1 MTTTA
6 IIILSVLLGGSVCMN
21 IAGSVQRKRKNAKID
36 ALKRRINNQNEERES
51 ADMRYHIY
59 GYENGHY
66 SVYRVTAPYT
76 IEAFHTLIKTFDTN
90 DSEYNYNEAVELKE
104 SLERKLCYD

>member
-1 MTTTA
+1 
-6 IIILSVLLGGSVCMN
+6 MN

-36 ALKRRINNQNEERES
+36 ALKRRINNQKEERES

-66 SVYRVTAPYT
+66 SIYRVTAPYT

-104 SLERKLCYD
+104 SLERELCYD